1 MIHELKGMDAP
12 AKNGPVGILTVLSTL
27 ASSGNTWVQLATVGL
42 IAFSGFGNWVATW
55 NSADRNKTEI
65 EVSRRVSW
73 EGEQRIK
80 AEVVRQVQ
88 EMHDWV
94 AQARAAFAQGN
105 MDSAENRR
113 MLVKL
118 SQNVDDIER
127 KLSKEP

>member
-1 MIHELKGMDAP
+1 MSEQQKP
-12 AKNGPVGILTVLSTL
+12 NGIAALLSTL
-27 ASSGNTWVQLATVGL
+27 AQSSSVWVQGGTLLL
-42 IAFSGFGNWVATW
+42 IGISGFGNWVATW

-65 EVSRRVSW
+65 EVSRRVAW

-105 MDSAENRR
+105 TDSAENRR

-118 SQNVDDIER
+118 SQNVEDIER

>member
-1 MIHELKGMDAP
+1 MDSS
-12 AKNGPVGILTVLSTL
+12 AKNGLAGIMTVLSTL

-105 MDSAENRR
+105 TDSAENRR
-113 MLVKL
+113 MLIKL

-127 KLSKEP
+127 KLSKQP

>member
-1 MIHELKGMDAP
+1 MNEQQKP
-12 AKNGPVGILTVLSTL
+12 NGIAALLTTL
-27 ASSGNTWVQLATVGL
+27 AQSSSVWVQGGTLLL
-42 IAFSGFGNWVATW
+42 IGISGFGNWVATW

-65 EVSRRVSW
+65 EVSRRVAW

-105 MDSAENRR
+105 TDSAENRR

-118 SQNVDDIER
+118 SQNVEDIER